1 MKELIR
7 HILREHTGKVEV
19 KEFARYD
26 YTQQIDNSVVSR
38 IMVKFVEEYNL
49 TKIPYLKKILKDQAT
64 NVFRLWTNRP
74 PKYVSKKIL
83 ERFLTFAPNINPYN
97 FTKKARKQMRGKER
111 LVNVSDFIWEHT
123 TPPLP

>member
-38 IMVKFVEEYNL
+38 IMFKFVEEYNL

-74 PKYVSKKIL
+74 PKYVSKK
-83 ERFLTFAPNINPYN
+83 Y
-97 FTKKARKQMRGKER
+97 
-111 LVNVSDFIWEHT
+111 
-123 TPPLP
+123 